1 MNPGSTVGAYV
12 AAYMIMQRR
21 YQTEY
26 LSDDHQY
33 ECDTTPVNYTA
44 TGIILTAA
52 NLILIGVTAYTHMWL
67 LTIVSAITLV
77 VSWLACFPTSGKR
90 THDTH
95 DVETLRDR
103 EQNTPTPTVR
113 IKATRTQRQRR

>member
-12 AAYMIMQRR
+12 AAYITTRRR

-33 ECDTTPVNYTA
+33 ERDTTPTNYTA
-44 TGIILTAA
+44 TGIILTAS

-90 THDTH
+90 TRDTH
-95 DVETLRDR
+95 DAETLRDR
-103 EQNTPTPTVR
+103 EQNTTKPTAR
-113 IKATRTQRQRR
+113 IKTTRTQRQRR